1 MVYVCF
7 ICVRSARLDSL
18 GGPGFKHP
26 VSEQL
31 RKLCES
37 KSVFQ
42 IGLKRG
48 ADTIGKNLGV
58 LCRVRVKI
66 SWGSMQMCAVRL
78 RFAMI
83 NVDEI

>member
-1 MVYVCF
+1 M
-7 ICVRSARLDSL
+7 
-18 GGPGFKHP
+18 
-26 VSEQL
+26 
-31 RKLCES
+31 
-37 KSVFQ
+37 FQ

-48 ADTIGKNLGV
+48 ADIGKNLGV

>member
-1 MVYVCF
+1 MYVCF

-48 ADTIGKNLGV
+48 ADTIGKSL
-58 LCRVRVKI
+58 
-66 SWGSMQMCAVRL
+66 
-78 RFAMI
+78 
-83 NVDEI
+83 